1 MRERDGERGREGERV
16 KERERRRKR
25 VCSCVSVCAYMHACV
40 YFVSGHFC
48 GINDTTI
55 VVDREAIHLS
65 TVQCVS

>member
-1 MRERDGERGREGERV
+1 M
-16 KERERRRKR
+16 
-25 VCSCVSVCAYMHACV
+25 CSCVSVCVYMHACV
-40 YFVSGHFC
+40 YFVSGHC